1 MRVLLLII
9 SSDTEVA
16 YEGLRQSWRTYMHTH
31 PDVDAFFIEYHP
43 VTPPW
48 LDGDTLRLPGVE
60 SFPNIRRKTLES
72 LEFFLRSPVYTHIVR
87 TNMSSFW
94 ILPRL
99 VDRLKVSP
107 QIGLYAGIY
116 LGEGGISGAG
126 ICMTRDVAERLLQR
140 KELVYLGR
148 DANAAGGEG
157 ADDVS
162 FGRALHD
169 VCRKHFGRFDLPDPD
184 LVTEHIKQLPS
195 DYFHIRLKQTTPDNR
210 CKEGQMMETLV
221 GIFYP

>member
-1 MRVLLLII
+1 
-9 SSDTEVA
+9 
-16 YEGLRQSWRTYMHTH
+16 MHTH

-43 VTPPW
+43 IEAPC

-60 SFPNIRRKTLES
+60 SFSNIRYKTLES
-72 LEFFLRSPVYTHIVR
+72 LDIFLRSPVYTHVVR

-107 QIGLYAGIY
+107 PTGLYAGIY
-116 LGEGGISGAG
+116 LGQGISGAG
-126 ICMTRDVAERLLQR
+126 MCMTRDVAELLLQR
-140 KELVYLGR
+140 KELVYLGG

-169 VCRKHFGRFDLPDPD
+169 VPRIPFGRFDLWDPD
-184 LVTEHIKQLPS
+184 LVLEHIKHLPG
-195 DYFHIRLKQTTPDNR
+195 DYFHLRLKQPNPDNR
-210 CKEGQMMETLV
+210 CREGEIMQTLV